1 MSNILSSLFKSTD
14 LEQAGESGD
23 VRRVDL
29 ATLAA
34 EQGVQPADFDAL
46 VASASFWPEDESV
59 DEFIHA
65 VHDWRN
71 DEP

>member
-1 MSNILSSLFKSTD
+1 MADCLTNSFKSMD
-14 LEQAGESGD
+14 LEPACKLGGAPHI
-23 VRRVDL
+23 DL

-34 EQGVQPADFDAL
+34 EQGVQPANFDAL
-46 VASASFWPEDESV
+46 VSSASFWPEDESV
-59 DEFIHA
+59 DEFIQA